1 MGERF
6 IFFWL
11 AMVEVGPM
19 GPMAPIGSGAGTPK
33 EEA

>member
-6 IFFWL
+6 FFWL
-11 AMVEVGPM
+11 AMMVEVGPI
-19 GPMAPIGSGAGTPK
+19 GPIGSGAGTPK